1 VLVDPEADIGQ
12 LREQLRRLLAQARDN
27 EALMHRL
34 HAFELK
40 LIQAAGLR
48 ELIGLLL
55 SEYKDSFALA
65 AVTLVLVDPEDEL
78 RHMLRAAGVEPESVA
93 GLSFVDDEQV
103 LRQRLGQGH
112 APVLGRFD
120 AARHASFFPD
130 LGRPP
135 ASIALLPLVRKLALS
150 GSLNL
155 ASLDADRFLADMA
168 TDFMQRLAAIA
179 AVCLENV
186 ANRERLRHLGMTDPL
201 TGAYNR
207 RYFDQRLLEE
217 TDRALRSGQ
226 PLACMMLDVDHFKQ
240 INDGFG
246 HAAGDVVLRE
256 MTRHIK
262 AQLRASD
269 VMARYGGEEF
279 AVLLTQT
286 EIGAALAIAERIRQ
300 KVADARYAAAGGT
313 TLAATLSIG
322 VATLDRER
330 HAGSSGAG
338 LVAEAD
344 AALYQAKNGGRNR
357 VVAAS
362 ADMPTTSAAWNS
374 RR

>member
-1 VLVDPEADIGQ
+1 MSVDPGNDVEH

-27 EALMHRL
+27 EDLMRRL
-34 HAFELK
+34 QAFELK

-48 ELIGLLL
+48 ELIEVLL
-55 SEYKDSFALA
+55 SDFKRAFALDL
-65 AVTLVLVDPEDEL
+65 VTLVLVDPEDEL
-78 RHMLRAAGVEPESVA
+78 RHMLVDAGTDPESVP
-93 GLSFVDDEQV
+93 GLSFVDEEAT
-103 LRQRLGQGH
+103 LSRRLDASH
-112 APVLGRFD
+112 APVLAPFD
-120 AARHASFFPD
+120 PARHGAFFP
-130 LGRPP
+130 GAVPAP
-135 ASIALLPLVRKLALS
+135 ASVALLPLSRNQCLS
-150 GSLNL
+150 GSFNL
-155 ASLDADRFLADMA
+155 ASTEERRFVAELA

-179 AVCLENV
+179 AICLENV
-186 ANRERLRHLGMTDPL
+186 ANQERLRHLGMTDPL

-217 TDRALRSGQ
+217 TDRALRNGQ
-226 PLACMMLDVDHFKQ
+226 PLCCMMLDVDYFKQ

-256 MTRHIK
+256 MTQQIK
-262 AQLRASD
+262 GQLRASD

-286 EIGAALAIAERIRQ
+286 DLGAGLAIAERIRQ

-313 TLAATLSIG
+313 MLAATLSVG
-322 VATLDRER
+322 LAMLDRSR
-330 HAGSSGAG
+330 PAGSVGMD

-344 AALYQAKNGGRNR
+344 SAMYRAKNGGRNR
-357 VVAAS
+357 VAAADASS
-362 ADMPTTSAAWNS
+362 ATTSAAWDS

>member
-1 VLVDPEADIGQ
+1 MRVDPEADSGQ

-27 EALMHRL
+27 EVLMQRL
-34 HAFELK
+34 HSFELK

-48 ELIGLLL
+48 ELIEVLL
-55 SEYKDSFALA
+55 SEYKDSFALD

-78 RHMLRAAGVEPESVA
+78 RHMLLAAGIEPESVA
-93 GLSFVDDEQV
+93 GLSFVDDEQA
-103 LRQRLGQGH
+103 LSRRLEQGK

-120 AARHASFFPD
+120 ASRHASFFPA
-130 LGRPP
+130 LSPAP
-135 ASIALLPLVRKLALS
+135 ASIALLPLARKQALS

-155 ASLDADRFLADMA
+155 ASSDAERFVPEMA
-168 TDFMQRLAAIA
+168 TDFMQRLTAIA

-186 ANRERLRHLGMTDPL
+186 ANQERLRHLGMTDPL

-262 AQLRASD
+262 AQLRTSD

-300 KVADARYAAAGGT
+300 KVADARYVAAGGT

-322 VATLDRER
+322 VATLDRNR
-330 HAGSSGAG
+330 HAAASGAN

-344 AALYQAKNGGRNR
+344 AALYQAKHSGRDR

-362 ADMPTTSAAWNS
+362 ADAPTTSAAWNS